1 MAPPEQEAERRQLTV
16 MFCDLVCST
25 ALSERVDPE
34 DLRDLVRGY
43 QDVCAEVIQ
52 RYDGHIAQYLGDGL
66 LVYFGYP
73 HAHEDDAQR
82 AIRAGLGVVDATLN
96 LPDRLP
102 GRLTHPLQV
111 RIGIHTGLV
120 VVGEVGGGGRHAQLA
135 LGDTPNIAA
144 RLQAL
149 AEPNTVVVSG
159 VTHRLAAGLFEY
171 RDLGPQALKGISTP
185 LRVYQVL
192 QETEARSRF
201 EAAVKRGLLP
211 LVGREEEFA
220 LLRRRWDQAKDG
232 AGQAIFLSGEM
243 GIGKS
248 RLVQALKEQVSAE
261 GGVSLELRCSA
272 YHQNSAFHPL
282 IEHLLRVMRVVP
294 HDSPQDRLVK
304 LQQTLA
310 RCTFPQADTLALF
323 ASLLSL
329 PHPQDAPPITLS
341 PQKQRQRTQE
351 ALVAWIVE
359 EAEHTPV
366 CCVWED
372 LHWADPS
379 TLDLL
384 GLHLDRVPATRQLA
398 LLTFRADFT
407 PPWPT
412 NGHRSQLALTR
423 LDEPKIAAL
432 VEHLTLG
439 KSLPAD
445 VQQHIL
451 HKTDGI
457 PLFVEELTKMVL
469 ESGIIQEAA
478 DRYELTGTLSTLAIP
493 STLQDSLMARLDRLA
508 PVKSIAQVG
517 AAVGRE
523 FSYEVLQAILPLDDA
538 VLQQGLQ
545 QLLDAEL
552 IFQRGVP
559 PQATYIFKHALVQ
572 DVAYQSLLKRRRQ
585 QLHGQIAEVLED
597 RFPEIHDTQPE
608 LLAHHFTEAGRFAEA
623 IAYWLRAGQRA
634 LQRSANIEAT
644 RHVAKGLD
652 LLPHLPDGPDR
663 TQQELKLQSAAA
675 MARMAVKGYGFPDV
689 GRIYTRALE
698 LAQQLGDTPQVFALS
713 TGLLRY
719 HYVRADLQT
728 AGELGEECLR
738 LAPATGAS
746 GSFVAAH
753 TLYGATLF
761 YLGDLLGA
769 RGHFEQA
776 MTLYDLQQHRDLAI
790 LYGTDSG
797 VVCSCYWSNLLW
809 YLGYPDQA
817 LQKSRETLALAQERN
832 HLVSLAGAWHF
843 ASLVHQ
849 FRREGQAAMA
859 RGEAAY
865 SLSTEKG
872 YLFFA
877 SMGAIDRGWALADQG
892 HRDDGIEQM
901 RQGIAAYQ
909 ATGARLWL
917 PYFLALLA
925 EAYARVDRVDDGL
938 RLLAEALEIIE
949 KTGEHSHEAELHR
962 LRGELMLARDPD
974 AEDDAATS
982 FQKAIDIARG
992 QQAKSWELRAA
1003 TSLARLWRRQGQSA
1017 SAREILAEI
1026 YGWFSEGF
1034 DTADLKEAEALLGE
1048 LT

>member
-1 MAPPEQEAERRQLTV
+1 MKPPEQEAERRQLTV
-16 MFCDLVCST
+16 MFCDLVGST
-25 ALSERVDPE
+25 ALSERLDPE

-43 QDVCAEVIQ
+43 QDACAEVIQ

-82 AIRAGLGVVDATLN
+82 AIRAGRDVVDATLD

-102 GRLTHPLQV
+102 GRLRHPVQV

-120 VVGEVGGGGRHAQLA
+120 VVGEVGGGGRHGQLA

-149 AEPNTVVVSG
+149 AEPNTVVVSA

-171 RDLGPQALKGISTP
+171 RDLGPQTLKGISTP
-185 LRVYQVL
+185 LRVYEVL

-211 LVGREEEFA
+211 LVGREKEFA

-232 AGQAIFLSGEM
+232 AGQTIFLSGEM

-272 YHQNSAFHPL
+272 YHQDSAFHPL
-282 IEHLLRVMRVVP
+282 IEHLLRVICVGP
-294 HDSPQDRLVK
+294 HDTPQDRLGK
-304 LQQTLA
+304 LRQTLT
-310 RCTFPQADTLALF
+310 RYTFPQADTLALF

-329 PHPQDAPPITLS
+329 QHPEDAPPITLS
-341 PQKQRQRTQE
+341 PQRQRQRTQE

-359 EAEHTPV
+359 EAERVPV

-379 TLDLL
+379 TLELL
-384 GLHLDRVPATRQLA
+384 GLYLNRVPATRQLA
-398 LLTFRADFT
+398 LMTFRPDFT
-407 PPWPT
+407 LPWPT
-412 NGHRSQLALTR
+412 NGHSSQLELTR
-423 LDEPKIAAL
+423 LDESQIAAL

-457 PLFVEELTKMVL
+457 PLFVEEFTKMVL

-478 DRYELTGTLSTLAIP
+478 DRYELTGTLPTLAIP

-508 PVKSIAQVG
+508 SVRGIAQVG

-538 VLQQGLQ
+538 ALQQGLQ

-572 DVAYQSLLKRRRQ
+572 DAAYQSLLKRRRQ
-585 QLHGQIAEVLED
+585 QLQGQIAEVLED
-597 RFPEIHDTQPE
+597 RFPDIRDAQPE
-608 LLAHHFTEAGRFAEA
+608 LLAHHFTEAGDFAKA

-644 RHVAKGLD
+644 RHVAKGLE
-652 LLPHLPDGPDR
+652 LLTHLPDGLDR

-675 MARMAVKGYGFPDV
+675 MAGMAVKGYGSPEV
-689 GRIYTRALE
+689 GRTYTRALE
-698 LAQQLGDTPQVFALS
+698 LAQQLGDTPQVFALL

-719 HYVRADLQT
+719 HYLRADLQT
-728 AGELGEECLR
+728 ARELGEQCLR
-738 LAPATGAS
+738 LAPAMGAS
-746 GSFVAAH
+746 GPFIAAH
-753 TLYGATLF
+753 TLYGATVF
-761 YLGDLLGA
+761 YLGDLLTA

-776 MTLYDLQQHRDLAI
+776 MTLYDIQQHRDLAI
-790 LYGTDSG
+790 LYGTDTG

-817 LQKSRETLALAQERN
+817 LQKSRDALALAQERN

-849 FRREGQAAMA
+849 FRREGQTALA
-859 RGEAAY
+859 RAEAAY
-865 SLSTEKG
+865 SLTTEKG
-872 YLFFA
+872 FAFFA
-877 SMGAIDRGWALADQG
+877 AMAAIDRGWALADQSHG
-892 HRDDGIEQM
+892 EDSIEQL
-901 RQGIAAYQ
+901 RRGIAAYQ
-909 ATGARLWL
+909 ASGARLWL

-949 KTGEHSHEAELHR
+949 KTGEHSHEAEVYR
-962 LRGELMLARDPD
+962 LRGELLLAQDPD
-974 AEDDAATS
+974 SADDAETF

-992 QQAKSWELRAA
+992 QQAKSWELRAVM
-1003 TSLARLWRRQGQSA
+1003 SLAGLWRRQDQSA
-1017 SAREILAEI
+1017 RAREILAET

-1034 DTADLKEAEALLGE
+1034 DTADLKEAATLLDE